1 MMFLAMLIIL
11 LLFMLFFSI
20 KEEMTVECKYKYL
33 GPKQKNKKLSDET
46 INMFITIYN
55 DITKDIL
62 TNISDRMTI
71 TIYNAWITGKLLGTE
86 EIEFYIKNKSFPINQ
101 YVADELKNNTKI
113 KFDYGINKSNI
124 SVGLPCRAIYGA
136 FIYPSYKDIDTTNS
150 QDVEVAKQI
159 YLGEKPEPSCKLKED
174 SEKLK
179 DICNAF
185 N

>member
-1 MMFLAMLIIL
+1 MKKNNYLMMFLA
-11 LLFMLFFSI
+11 MLFFSI

-46 INMFITIYN
+46 INTFITIYN
-55 DITKDIL
+55 DITKDIP
-62 TNISDRMTI
+62 NIAHRMSI
-71 TIYNAWITGKLLGTE
+71 DIYNVWIRANFFGTE
-86 EIEFYIKNKSFPINQ
+86 EVEFYIKNKSFPINQ

-113 KFDYGINKSNI
+113 KFDYGVNKSNI
-124 SVGLPCRAIYGA
+124 SIRFPCRAIYGI
-136 FIYPSYKDIDTTNS
+136 FIFSYYNDIDTTNS